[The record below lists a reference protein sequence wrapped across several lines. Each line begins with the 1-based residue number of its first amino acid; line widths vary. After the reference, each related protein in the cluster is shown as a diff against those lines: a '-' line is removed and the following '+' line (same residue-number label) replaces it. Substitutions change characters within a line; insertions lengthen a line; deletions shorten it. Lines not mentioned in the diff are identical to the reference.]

1 MEENERR
8 KFTWFPKFTDVL
20 KSLPPD
26 MVGEMAIA
34 IADYGTIGKEPEFSN
49 QLMLAVFAGIREDID
64 NSINARHRNKGGRP
78 KRKTPVTETETM
90 VNESETPVTN
100 SFEDSKPPL
109 SVEETNDNPR
119 FDVLKPTETPVT
131 EVSETDNP
139 SYDNSKHPVT
149 PLGIYKPNHTNP
161 NHTNPNHTNPN
172 HTNPNHTN
180 PNQST
185 PNQST
190 PTPARND
197 HEAPKTVEELD
208 REQAEREA
216 FIEQWR
222 LV

>member
-34 IADYGTIGKEPEFSN
+34 IADYGTIGKEPEFTN
-49 QLMLAVFAGIREDID
+49 PIMLAVFAGIREDID

-90 VNESETPVTN
+90 VNESETPVTK

-119 FDVLKPTETPVT
+119 FDVSKPNETPVT

-139 SYDNSKHPVT
+139 RYDNSKPTVT
-149 PLGIYKPNHTNP
+149 PPGIYKPNQSI
-161 NHTNPNHTNPN
+161 
-172 HTNPNHTN
+172 
-180 PNQST
+180 PNQSNSIQT
-185 PNQST
+185 T

-197 HEAPKTVEELD
+197 PEAPKTVEELE

-216 FIEQWR
+216 FIEQWG

>member
-34 IADYGTIGKEPEFSN
+34 IADYGTSGKEPEFSN
-49 QLMLAVFAGIREDID
+49 PLMLAVFAGIREDID

-90 VNESETPVTN
+90 VNESETPVTK
-100 SFEDSKPPL
+100 SFEYSKPPL
-109 SVEETNDNPR
+109 SVEETDDNPR
-119 FDVLKPTETPVT
+119 FDVSKPTETPVT

-139 SYDNSKHPVT
+139 RYDNSKPTVT
-149 PLGIYKPNHTNP
+149 PLGIYNP

-172 HTNPNHTN
+172 HTNPNHSI
-180 PNQST
+180 PNH
-185 PNQST
+185 
-190 PTPARND
+190 PTPPQPKSGKSNAS
-197 HEAPKTVEELD
+197 KTVDELVREQSERFALIEQMGLD
-208 REQAEREA
+208 R
-216 FIEQWR
+216 
-222 LV
+222 

>member
-34 IADYGTIGKEPEFSN
+34 IADYGTIGEEPEFAN
-49 QLMLAVFAGIREDID
+49 PIMLAVFAGIREDID

-78 KRKTPVTETETM
+78 KMKTPVTETET
-90 VNESETPVTN
+90 VFNESETPVTE

-119 FDVLKPTETPVT
+119 YDNSKPTVTPVT
-131 EVSETDNP
+131 EVSETENP
-139 SYDNSKHPVT
+139 RYDNSKPTVT
-149 PLGIYKPNHTNP
+149 PLGIYNP
-161 NHTNPNHTNPN
+161 NHTNPNHTNPIQS
-172 HTNPNHTN
+172 N
-180 PNQST
+180 PNQSK
-185 PNQST
+185 PNQTTQT
-190 PTPARND
+190 PTRND
-197 HEAPKTVEELD
+197 PEAQKTVEELE

-216 FIEQWR
+216 FIEQWG

>member
-34 IADYGTIGKEPEFSN
+34 IADYGTSGKEPEFSN
-49 QLMLAVFAGIREDID
+49 PLMLAVFAGIREDID

-78 KRKTPVTETETM
+78 KRKTPVTETETI
-90 VNESETPVTN
+90 VSESKTPVTN

-119 FDVLKPTETPVT
+119 FDVSKPTETPVT

-139 SYDNSKHPVT
+139 RYDNSKPTVT
-149 PLGIYKPNHTNP
+149 PLGIYNP
-161 NHTNPNHTNPN
+161 NHSIPNHSIPN
-172 HTNPNHTN
+172 HSIPNHSIPNQTN
-180 PNQST
+180 PNQT
-185 PNQST
+185 T
-190 PTPARND
+190 PTPERND
-197 HEAPKTVEELD
+197 PEAPKTVEELE

-216 FIEQWR
+216 LIEQWG

>member
-1 MEENERR
+1 MEEEMEENERR

-34 IADYGTIGKEPEFSN
+34 IADYGTSGKEPEFGN
-49 QLMLAVFAGIREDID
+49 KLMLAVFAGIREDID

-78 KRKTPVTETETM
+78 KRKTPVTEIETI
-90 VNESETPVTN
+90 VSESKTPVTK

-109 SVEETNDNPR
+109 SVEETDDNPR
-119 FDVLKPTETPVT
+119 FDVSKPTETPVT

-139 SYDNSKHPVT
+139 RYDNSKPNVT
-149 PLGIYKPNHTNP
+149 PLGIYKPNQSI
-161 NHTNPNHTNPN
+161 
-172 HTNPNHTN
+172 
-180 PNQST
+180 PNQSI
-185 PNQST
+185 PNQTT
-190 PTPARND
+190 PTPERND
-197 HEAPKTVEELD
+197 PEAPKTVEELE

-216 FIEQWR
+216 FIEQWG

>member
-49 QLMLAVFAGIREDID
+49 PIMLAVFAGIREDID

-78 KRKTPVTETETM
+78 KRKTPVTETETI
-90 VNESETPVTN
+90 VNESKTPVTK

-119 FDVLKPTETPVT
+119 YDVSKPTETPVT

-139 SYDNSKHPVT
+139 RYDNSKPTVT
-149 PLGIYKPNHTNP
+149 PLGIYKPNQSIP
-161 NHTNPNHTNPN
+161 NQSIPYQSI
-172 HTNPNHTN
+172 

-185 PNQST
+185 PNQ
-190 PTPARND
+190 PTPPQPKSGKANT
-197 HEAPKTVEELD
+197 AKTVEELE
-208 REQAEREA
+208 REQSERSA
-216 FIEQWR
+216 LIEQMGLDR
-222 LV
+222 

>member
-49 QLMLAVFAGIREDID
+49 PLMLAVFAGIREDID

-78 KRKTPVTETETM
+78 KRKTPVTEIETI
-90 VNESETPVTN
+90 VSESKTPVTK
-100 SFEDSKPPL
+100 SFEESKPPL

-119 FDVLKPTETPVT
+119 FDVSKPTETPVT

-139 SYDNSKHPVT
+139 RYDNSKPTVT

-172 HTNPNHTN
+172 QSI
-180 PNQST
+180 PNQSI
-185 PNQST
+185 PNK
-190 PTPARND
+190 PTPPQPKSGKAN
-197 HEAPKTVEELD
+197 ASKTVDELVREQSERFALIEQMGLD
-208 REQAEREA
+208 R
-216 FIEQWR
+216 
-222 LV
+222 